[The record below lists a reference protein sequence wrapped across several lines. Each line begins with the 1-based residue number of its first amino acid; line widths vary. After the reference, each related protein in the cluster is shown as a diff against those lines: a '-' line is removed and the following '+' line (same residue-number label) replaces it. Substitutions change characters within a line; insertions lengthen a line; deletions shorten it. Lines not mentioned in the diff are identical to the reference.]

1 VPAYGRWVGR
11 IPRCNLPDGLSHL
24 TSRGNRRQALFLVE
38 RDAGAYLDLLD
49 YITPRVGWT
58 CISYCLMP
66 NHVHLLADAM
76 QEQLSAAM
84 RYVNGVY
91 AQRFN
96 REHGFRGHLLQGRF
110 KAKPIADEG
119 HLTEALRYIVMNPV
133 RAGLCERPE
142 QWPWSSYRAHLGLSS
157 PRGFLDV
164 ERALRL
170 FGRDDAKA
178 REELA
183 RFVDLAPSAGA
194 EWTESPGRW
203 GQSRGQSPFE
213 APQPSQP

>member
-1 VPAYGRWVGR
+1 V
-11 IPRCNLPDGLSHL
+11 

-66 NHVHLLADAM
+66 NHVHLLVDAI
-76 QEQLSAAM
+76 QEQLSTAM

-110 KAKPIADEG
+110 KAKTIADEG
-119 HLTEALRYIVMNPV
+119 HLAEAVRYIVMNPV

-142 QWPWSSYRAHLGLSS
+142 QWAWSSYRAHLGLSS
-157 PRGFLDV
+157 PRRFLDV
-164 ERALRL
+164 ERVLRL
-170 FGRDDAKA
+170 FDRDEVKA
-178 REELA
+178 REGLARYVELA
-183 RFVDLAPSAGA
+183 LPAVAEPIDSA
-194 EWTESPGRW
+194 GRW

-213 APQPSQP
+213 APQPSHP

>member
-1 VPAYGRWVGR
+1 M
-11 IPRCNLPDGLSHL
+11 
-24 TSRGNRRQALFLVE
+24 TSRGNRRQALFVVE
-38 RDAGAYLDLLD
+38 RDADAYLDLLD
-49 YITPRVGWT
+49 YITPRVGSACMT
-58 CISYCLMP
+58 YCLMP
-66 NHVHLLADAM
+66 NHVHLLVDAK
-76 QEQLSAAM
+76 QKQLSAAM

-119 HLTEALRYIVMNPV
+119 HLGEALRYIVMNPV

-157 PRGFLDV
+157 PRGFLEV
-164 ERALRL
+164 ERVLRL

-183 RFVDLAPSAGA
+183 RFVDLALPAGA
-194 EWTESPGRW
+194 EQIDAPGRR
-203 GQSRGQSPFE
+203 GQSRGQSPFG
-213 APQPSQP
+213 APSPSQP